1 MGPLFFMGH
10 TELSLFL
17 SVSSSYP
24 PLTSRVVIRL
34 YKELL
39 VAETCFHPF
48 PGLSGS
54 SQQYRPGISLY
65 TTILPL

>member
-24 PLTSRVVIRL
+24 PFTNRVVIRL

-54 SQQYRPGISLY
+54 QSAI
-65 TTILPL
+65 